1 MTTLVQSHFTDPC
14 FQLLKETFEGPP
26 PAVPSA
32 FLNKGTGLFQT
43 LDEIPA
49 AIASAE
55 AKPGGSTIAA
65 HVEHIR
71 FYVVV
76 HGELLRGS
84 TEAIDWNESWRIKT
98 VESPEWDDLKQGLRR
113 AYSSLTEQLKAL
125 ETWGEDEVGVAMS
138 IIAHT
143 AYHLGSIRQLMLAVE
158 ARA

>member
-43 LDEIPA
+43 LNGITAEA
-49 AIASAE
+49 ASAE

-65 HVEHIR
+65 HVEHVR
-71 FYVVV
+71 FYLVV
-76 HGELLRGS
+76 HHNLLQGS
-84 TEAIDWNESWRIKT
+84 REHIDWDESWRVKR
-98 VESPEWDDLKQGLRR
+98 VEPTEWENLKQGLRR
-113 AYSSLTEQLKAL
+113 AYSILTEYLRAVK
-125 ETWGEDEVGVAMS
+125 TWGEDEISVAMS

-143 AYHLGSIRQLMLAVE
+143 AYHLGAIRQLMLAVE